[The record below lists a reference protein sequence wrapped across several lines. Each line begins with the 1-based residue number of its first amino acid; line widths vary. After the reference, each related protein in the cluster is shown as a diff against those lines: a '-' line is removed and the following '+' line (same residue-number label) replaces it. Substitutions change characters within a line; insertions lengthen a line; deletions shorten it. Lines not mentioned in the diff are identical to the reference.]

1 MFSRAYILALSL
13 MMLTAVPTAAQQGG
27 DEAVPPVTAPIPIS
41 QMLRNAGYTI
51 SADEGA
57 FLDADERLT
66 DQFVTPV
73 LTVELQA
80 PFANDEFSRQVI
92 LSELRKVV
100 ALDPAASTAPPAALS
115 ELARISVV
123 RRSAIRQAAQGWLAG
138 LEANDPSWVT
148 RGSDAYGTARQAE
161 VDWYAALRQRL
172 GGAP

>member
-1 MFSRAYILALSL
+1 MLRRGYLLALSL
-13 MMLTAVPTAAQQGG
+13 LILTAFPASAQQGG
-27 DEAVPPVTAPIPIS
+27 DETVPPVTAPIPIS
-41 QMLRNAGYTI
+41 QMLRNAGYNL
-51 SADEGA
+51 SADEGT

-92 LSELRKVV
+92 LAELRKVV
-100 ALDPAASTAPPAALS
+100 ALDPGAAAPAPASLS
-115 ELARISVV
+115 EVARISVL
-123 RRSAIRQAAQGWLAG
+123 RRTAIRQAAQGWLAG
-138 LEANDPSWVT
+138 LEANDPSWVV

-172 GGAP
+172 GGTP

>member
-1 MFSRAYILALSL
+1 MLRRAYLLALSL
-13 MMLTAVPTAAQQGG
+13 LMLTSVPASALQGG

-51 SADEGA
+51 SADEGT

-92 LSELRKVV
+92 MSELRKIV
-100 ALDPAASTAPPAALS
+100 ALDPGAAGTAPASLS
-115 ELARISVV
+115 EVARLSVV
-123 RRSAIRQAAQGWLAG
+123 RRSAIRQAAQGWLTG
-138 LEANDPSWVT
+138 LESNDPSWVV
-148 RGSDAYGTARQAE
+148 RGSDAYTTARQAE
-161 VDWYAALRQRL
+161 ADWYSALRQRL
-172 GGAP
+172 GGSP